1 MSSFETEIKCAD
13 RDAALAMA
21 LQYEQEWYWHQSTI
35 SETDRGIVL
44 SYRVKLYFR
53 LKNNRQGCCL
63 LLVAP

>member
-44 SYRVKLYFR
+44 
-53 LKNNRQGCCL
+53 
-63 LLVAP
+63 

>member
-44 SYRVKLYFR
+44 SYREQLDNQLCQTLFSFK
-53 LKNNRQGCCL
+53 K
-63 LLVAP
+63 